1 MSFGMKLGEG
11 KSALPS
17 PRKINTDEQT
27 QKNISKLLR
36 NNGDVSNSN
45 DIAYATETALNGLSV
60 SVTNSN
66 KNFSLLDEQTTV
78 KELEN
83 PNIPTNK
90 KKRGETQATVSFP
103 SDEDPFYASER
114 AKPLSQTIDKSN
126 KDRKTTY
133 TKSIPVANYLATINS
148 GK

>member
-1 MSFGMKLGEG
+1 MSFGIKIGEG
-11 KSALPS
+11 KKALPS
-17 PRKINTDEQT
+17 PRKLDSDVQT

-36 NNGDVSNSN
+36 NNGEVSNSD
-45 DIAYATETALNGLSV
+45 DIAFATETALNGLSV

-90 KKRGETQATVSFP
+90 KKRGEAQATVSFP
-103 SDEDPFYASER
+103 SDEDPFYASET
-114 AKPLSQTIDKSN
+114 AKPLAQAIDKSN